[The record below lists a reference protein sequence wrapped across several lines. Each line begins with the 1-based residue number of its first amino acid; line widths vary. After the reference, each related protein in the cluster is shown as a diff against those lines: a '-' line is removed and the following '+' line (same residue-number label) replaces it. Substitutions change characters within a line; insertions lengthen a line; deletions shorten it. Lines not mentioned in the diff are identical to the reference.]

1 MPPNTD
7 STSATGRSWDGPGP
21 FAAPPWLAPV
31 ALVGLPAV
39 LFTLR
44 LVGPSNLLDQDQE
57 RPGTYVLDVVKNGN
71 WICQRDLTG
80 DITSKPPLYTW
91 LSALAALAVGRVS
104 LLALYLPGALAA
116 WGTAWLILKSGGRYF
131 GCRAALLGA
140 VAAMLNSAGLKEFGL
155 ARTDGVFAF
164 TVTAAALLAH
174 RAWIR
179 GNGWTWF
186 WLAAAAATLTKGPL
200 GVILA

>member
-57 RPGTYVLDVVKNGN
+57 RPATYVLDVLKNGN

-80 DITSKPPLYTW
+80 DITSKPPFYTW
-91 LSALAALAVGRVS
+91 LSAIAALVVGRVN
-104 LLALYLPGALAA
+104 LFALYLHGALAA
-116 WGTAWLILKSGGRYF
+116 TGIALLLLRSGGRHF
-131 GCRAALLGA
+131 GRRAGIFAAIAILLT
-140 VAAMLNSAGLKEFGL
+140 SAGMKEFGL

-164 TVTAAALLAH
+164 TVTLAALLAYQ
-174 RAWIR
+174 AWTEGR
-179 GNGWTWF
+179 GWTWF
-186 WLAAAAATLTKGPL
+186 WVASAVATL
-200 GVILA
+200 